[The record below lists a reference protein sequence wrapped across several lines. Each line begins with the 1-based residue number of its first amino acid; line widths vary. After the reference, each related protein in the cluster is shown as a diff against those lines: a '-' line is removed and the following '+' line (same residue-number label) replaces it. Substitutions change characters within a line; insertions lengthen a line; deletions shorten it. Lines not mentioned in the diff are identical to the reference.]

1 MRAIYKRELRSYFC
15 SFTGWLFVAV
25 NLFVMGLYFIVYN
38 MLMGYPTIAYVLQS
52 IVFTFIVTIPI
63 LTMRTLSEERKN
75 KTDQLI
81 LTAPVS
87 VGRIVL
93 GKYLA
98 LATVLF
104 VPTAFMGILPLF
116 LMRGGEFQM
125 GVSYASVLGFFLYGC
140 LALAVGLFLSSLT
153 ESVVI
158 AAVLSFGALFLGYIM
173 PGISNLLTTTGTS
186 SVTAAIGKVL
196 SCFDMVSRFDTLSS
210 GYFELEAVVYYLTA
224 IALALFC
231 TAQTIQKRR
240 YNVAGGGLKV
250 GAFSVTGILLMIVL
264 TVVVNL
270 GLNYVP
276 EQYSSFDLTENRLY
290 ALTDETKAF
299 LSGLSEDITIYVL
312 AEEGAGDADFSKTLE
327 RMADQ
332 SGHIK
337 IKYVSPAKNPNFYQN
352 YTETQPSTGSLIVE
366 GEKRSTEVDY
376 GDIYTY
382 EMDYSTY
389 SYQTTGY
396 DGEGQTVSAIAY
408 VTTEDM
414 PVFYAIGGHGE
425 LELEEKFVNTIT
437 KENAS
442 CETLMLYSV
451 DEIPEDAQGV
461 ILNAP
466 TSDYSKEDAEKI
478 IAYLQK
484 GGNALIVS
492 TMTEG
497 EMTNFKSILD
507 FYGITEVDGTI
518 VEQDRNYYYQNPYY
532 LFPEIAS
539 AEVTASL
546 ADSLVFAPFSKG
558 LSYDDDTMGEVLY
571 TPLLTTS
578 GSAFSKTDITDNTDY
593 SKGANDI
600 DGPFTVSVEVEKS
613 TEDGGTS
620 HAYVVGG
627 ESLFT
632 SLADDM
638 APGNNVKL
646 FSSMISML
654 ADHESSVAVP
664 VKSLSMPN
672 LVFKAQTAYIAA
684 VLCVIVIPL
693 ATLAAGLMIWLRRR
707 RR

>member
-87 VGRIVL
+87 VGKIVL

-104 VPTAFMGILPLF
+104 LPTAFMGILPLF
-116 LMRGGEFQM
+116 LMQGGDFRL
-125 GVSYASVLGFFLYGC
+125 GVSYASLLGFFLYGC

-173 PGISNLLTTTGTS
+173 PGISNLLTSTGTS
-186 SVTAAIGKVL
+186 PVTTVLGKIL
-196 SCFDMVSRFDTLSS
+196 SCFDMVGRFDTLSS

-224 IALALFC
+224 IGLALFC

-240 YNVAGGGLKV
+240 YNISGGGLKV
-250 GAFSVTGILLMIVL
+250 GAYSVTGILLAIAA
-264 TVVVNL
+264 VVAVNL

-332 SGHIK
+332 SAHIK

-352 YTETQPSTGSLIVE
+352 YTDVQPSSGSLIVE
-366 GEKRSTEVDY
+366 GERRSTVVDY

-396 DGEGQTVSAIAY
+396 DGEGQTVSALAY

-466 TSDYSKEDAEKI
+466 TSDYSKEDAEKV
-478 IAYLQK
+478 IAFLQK

-492 TMTEG
+492 TMVEG

-539 AEVTASL
+539 AEVTAPL
-546 ADSLVFAPFSKG
+546 ADGLVFAPFSKG
-558 LSYDDDTMGEVLY
+558 LSCDEEADDIHY

-578 GSAFSKTDITDNTDY
+578 GSAFSKTDITDRSDY

-600 DGPFTVSVEVEKS
+600 DGPFTVSLEVEKS
-613 TEDGGTS
+613 TEDGSVS

-638 APGNNVKL
+638 APGNNVKF

-672 LVFKAQTAYIAA
+672 LVFSAQTAYIAA

-693 ATLAAGLMIWLRRR
+693 ATLAAGLVVWLRRR

>member
-1 MRAIYKRELRSYFC
+1 MRAIYKRELKSYFY

-87 VGRIVL
+87 VGKIVL

-98 LATVLF
+98 LVTVLF
-104 VPTAFMGILPLF
+104 LPTAFMGILPLF
-116 LMRGGEFQM
+116 LMQGGEFIM
-125 GVSYASVLGFFLYGC
+125 GVSYASLLGFFLYGC

-158 AAVLSFGALFLGYIM
+158 AAVLSFGALFVGYIM

-186 SVTAAIGKVL
+186 KVTTVFGKIL

-210 GYFELEAVVYYLTA
+210 GYFELEAVVYYFTA

-231 TAQTIQKRR
+231 TAQIIQKRR
-240 YNVAGGGLKV
+240 YHVSGGGLKV
-250 GAFSVTGILLMIVL
+250 GAYSATGILLAIVV
-264 TVVVNL
+264 TVAVNL
-270 GLNYVP
+270 GFNYVP
-276 EQYSSFDLTENRLY
+276 EQYSSFDLTENGLY
-290 ALTDETKAF
+290 ALTEETKTF
-299 LSGLSEDITIYVL
+299 LSGLSEDVTLYVL
-312 AEEGAGDADFSKTLE
+312 SEEGAGDADLSKTLE
-327 RMADQ
+327 RIADQ
-332 SGHIK
+332 SGHVK
-337 IKYVSPAKNPNFYQN
+337 VTYVSPAKNPNFYQS
-352 YTETQPSTGSLIVE
+352 YTDMQPSSGSLIVE
-366 GEKRSTEVDY
+366 GEKRSTVVDY

-396 DGEGQTVSAIAY
+396 DGEGQIVSAIAY

-414 PVFYAIGGHGE
+414 PVFYVIGGHGE
-425 LELEEKFVNTIT
+425 LELEEKFANTIT

-442 CETLMLYSV
+442 YETLMLYSV
-451 DEIPEDAQGV
+451 DEIPEDAQGI

-466 TSDYSKEDAEKI
+466 TSDYSKEDAEKVI
-478 IAYLQK
+478 NYLK
-484 GGNALIVS
+484 TGGNALIVS
-492 TMTEG
+492 TMAEG
-497 EMTNFKSILD
+497 EMANFKRILD

-532 LFPEIAS
+532 LFPEIGS
-539 AEVTASL
+539 AEATVPL
-546 ADSLVFAPFSKG
+546 ADGLVFAPFSKG
-558 LSYDDDTMGEVLY
+558 LSYEEDTTGEILY

-578 GSAFSKTDITDNTDY
+578 GSAFSKTDIKDNSDFE
-593 SKGANDI
+593 KGADDI
-600 DGPFTVSVEVEKS
+600 EGPFTVSVEVEKS
-613 TEDGGTS
+613 TEDDGIS
-620 HAYVVGG
+620 HAFVVGG

-632 SLADDM
+632 TLADDM
-638 APGNNVKL
+638 APGSNVKL
-646 FSSMISML
+646 FGSIISIL
-654 ADHESSVAVP
+654 ADHESSVSVP

-684 VLCVIVIPL
+684 VLCVIVIPI
-693 ATLAAGLMIWLRRR
+693 ATLAAGLVIWMRRR

>member
-87 VGRIVL
+87 VGKIVL

-104 VPTAFMGILPLF
+104 LPTAFMGILPLF
-116 LMRGGEFQM
+116 LMQGGDFQL
-125 GVSYASVLGFFLYGC
+125 GVSYASLLGFFLYGC

-173 PGISNLLTTTGTS
+173 PGISNLLTSTGTS
-186 SVTAAIGKVL
+186 AVTTVIGKIL

-224 IALALFC
+224 ISLALFC

-240 YNVAGGGLKV
+240 YNISGGGLKV
-250 GAFSVTGILLMIVL
+250 GAYSVTGILLAIAA
-264 TVVVNL
+264 VVAVNL

-332 SGHIK
+332 STHIK

-352 YTETQPSTGSLIVE
+352 YTDVQPSSGSLIVE
-366 GEKRSTEVDY
+366 GDRRSTVVDY

-396 DGEGQTVSAIAY
+396 DGEGQTVSALAY

-437 KENAS
+437 KENAA

-466 TSDYSKEDAEKI
+466 TSDYSKEDAEKV

-484 GGNALIVS
+484 GGNALIIS
-492 TMTEG
+492 TMAEG
-497 EMTNFKSILD
+497 EMANFKSILD

-518 VEQDRNYYYQNPYY
+518 VEEDRNYYYQNPYY
-532 LFPEIAS
+532 LFPEIVS
-539 AEVTASL
+539 AEVTAPL
-546 ADSLVFAPFSKG
+546 ADGLV
-558 LSYDDDTMGEVLY
+558 
-571 TPLLTTS
+571 LLLFPRDFPMMKRRTTS
-578 GSAFSKTDITDNTDY
+578 I
-593 SKGANDI
+593 I
-600 DGPFTVSVEVEKS
+600 
-613 TEDGGTS
+613 
-620 HAYVVGG
+620 
-627 ESLFT
+627 
-632 SLADDM
+632 
-638 APGNNVKL
+638 
-646 FSSMISML
+646 
-654 ADHESSVAVP
+654 
-664 VKSLSMPN
+664 
-672 LVFKAQTAYIAA
+672 
-684 VLCVIVIPL
+684 
-693 ATLAAGLMIWLRRR
+693 RRS
-707 RR
+707 

>member
-1 MRAIYKRELRSYFC
+1 MRAIYKRELKSYFC

-87 VGRIVL
+87 VGKIVL

-104 VPTAFMGILPLF
+104 LPTAFMGILPLF
-116 LMRGGEFQM
+116 LMQGGDFRL
-125 GVSYASVLGFFLYGC
+125 GVSYASLLGFFLYGC

-173 PGISNLLTTTGTS
+173 PGISNLLTSTGTS
-186 SVTAAIGKVL
+186 SVTTVIGKIL

-224 IALALFC
+224 IGLALFC

-240 YNVAGGGLKV
+240 YNISGGGLKV
-250 GAFSVTGILLMIVL
+250 GAYSVTGILLAIAA
-264 TVVVNL
+264 VVAVNL

-327 RMADQ
+327 RMSDQ

-352 YTETQPSTGSLIVE
+352 YTDVQPSSGSLIVE
-366 GEKRSTEVDY
+366 GERRSTVVDY

-396 DGEGQTVSAIAY
+396 DGEGQTVSALAY

-466 TSDYSKEDAEKI
+466 TSDYSKEDAEKVI
-478 IAYLQK
+478 TYLQK

-492 TMTEG
+492 TMVEG
-497 EMTNFKSILD
+497 EMANFKSILD

-518 VEQDRNYYYQNPYY
+518 VEEDRNYYYQNPYY
-532 LFPEIAS
+532 LFPEIVS
-539 AEVTASL
+539 AEVTAPL
-546 ADSLVFAPFSKG
+546 ADGLVFAPFSKG
-558 LSYDDDTMGEVLY
+558 LSYDEERDDIHY

-578 GSAFSKTDITDNTDY
+578 GSAFSKVDITDNSDY

-613 TEDGGTS
+613 TEDGGVS

-672 LVFKAQTAYIAA
+672 LVFNAQTAYLAA
-684 VLCVIVIPL
+684 VLCVIVIPFT
-693 ATLAAGLMIWLRRR
+693 TLAAGLVVWLRRR